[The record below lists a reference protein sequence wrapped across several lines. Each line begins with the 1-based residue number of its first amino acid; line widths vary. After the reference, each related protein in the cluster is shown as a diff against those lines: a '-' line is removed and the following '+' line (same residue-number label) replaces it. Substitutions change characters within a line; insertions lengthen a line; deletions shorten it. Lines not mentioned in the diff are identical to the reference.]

1 MCHSTRIN
9 NQINKLHKRLLRLVY
24 NDKSSSFWEHLERDN
39 SVTIHERNIQL
50 LLTEI
55 FKVKSGAA
63 PEIMT
68 EIFKF
73 KDHSYDLRKNNC
85 LEKRIIKSCKY
96 GSETV
101 SNSWVRL
108 WVILPENIE
117 KAEYLQEFKKK
128 IKFWTPLD
136 CPCKLCKAYIA
147 NVGYI

>member
-1 MCHSTRIN
+1 M
-9 NQINKLHKRLLRLVY
+9 RLDY
-24 NDKSSSFWEHLERDN
+24 NDKSSSFWERLERDN
-39 SVTIHERNIQL
+39 AVTIHKWNIQV
-50 LLTEI
+50 LLTKI
-55 FKVKSGAA
+55 LKVKSGAA

-68 EIFKF
+68 ENFKF

-85 LEKRIIKSCKY
+85 LDKGIIKSCKY

-101 SNSWVRL
+101 SNLWARL
-108 WVILPENIE
+108 WVVLPENIK
-117 KAEYLQEFKKK
+117 KAEHLQEFKNK

>member
-1 MCHSTRIN
+1 MRSFIMLQFSYCPLIWMCHSRTSN
-9 NQINKLHKRLLRLVY
+9 NQINKLHERALRLVY
-24 NDKSSSFWEHLERDN
+24 NDKSSSFRELLERGN

-55 FKVKSGAA
+55 FKVKNGAA

-85 LEKRIIKSCKY
+85 LEMRIIKSCKY

-101 SNSWVRL
+101 SILGAKLRD
-108 WVILPENIE
+108 ILPKNI
-117 KAEYLQEFKKK
+117 KKR
-128 IKFWTPLD
+128 IKE
-136 CPCKLCKAYIA
+136 I
-147 NVGYI
+147 